1 MFNRLGRDLARL
13 FGRDG
18 ASDDD
23 HGSTRRALP
32 PGDVSLL
39 IPPTRVEELVS
50 TVRRIHELLESH
62 DADFTDVR
70 AQLGT
75 IGRLGETAT
84 ELRRQGATMN
94 ETLAEHA
101 DRSRR
106 SSESSQALTQRIGD
120 SLVGQA
126 DAVMAMQQQVDAL
139 VRTLGGL
146 SEDLDRLRISLAEV
160 SGHGAKSSTALV
172 ALAESQSR
180 RELESWART
189 RVAQRVIIAL
199 LSITTLCAIV
209 AAAGAAVV
217 GWVALSGTSAS

>member
-13 FGRDG
+13 FGRDATRG
-18 ASDDD
+18 EEREAS
-23 HGSTRRALP
+23 RRALP
-32 PGDVSLL
+32 PADDSLHEA
-39 IPPTRVEELVS
+39 PSTVEELAS

-62 DADFTDVR
+62 DTDFADVR
-70 AQLGT
+70 TQLVT
-75 IGRLGETAT
+75 ISRLGEIAT

-126 DAVMAMQQQVDAL
+126 DAVVAMQQQVDAL

-146 SEDLDRLRISLAEV
+146 SEDLDRLRMSLAEV
-160 SGHGAKSSTALV
+160 SGHGAKSSAALV
-172 ALAESQSR
+172 ALAESQTR
-180 RELESWART
+180 RELESWERT
-189 RVAQRVIIAL
+189 RLAQRVIIGL
-199 LSITTLCAIV
+199 LAVTAFCAAV
-209 AAAGAAVV
+209 AAAGAAVS
-217 GWVALSGTSAS
+217 GWIAFGAS